1 MVIHC
6 LWLLAAVDEDRTRLT
21 GRLTLYF
28 FSSPDFSKHASG
40 QLDGLFG
47 INFSDIWAIM
57 GIHGTVWICCEKS
70 IMFYNCSR
78 YLRGAVS
85 P

>member
-28 FSSPDFSKHASG
+28 FSSPDFSKARERSARRA
-40 QLDGLFG
+40 
-47 INFSDIWAIM
+47 IWD
-57 GIHGTVWICCEKS
+57 K
-70 IMFYNCSR
+70 FF
-78 YLRGAVS
+78 
-85 P
+85 